1 MNPVTKSNIN
11 ISSKYNPS
19 IDLEIN
25 GTAFSIP
32 FYKSLHFFRPSNTTA
47 IPVEDSSAN
56 SLDLRVHKSTWWIV
70 TDLEG
75 SSCSELASKWAGK
88 DNGFQIVYTN
98 NATGMHLSFR
108 VTEQES
114 NEISDT
120 INIMML
126 NLIAE
131 GATNVTKGAIS
142 ILKPASSLLQYRVRP
157 VIVYKRN
164 LVGFCKESGTRLTT
178 ISEFNKQNKKVGVRR
193 PFIHL

>member
-1 MNPVTKSNIN
+1 MNPVSKNTIN

-25 GTAFSIP
+25 GTAFTIP

-70 TDLEG
+70 TDLES
-75 SSCSELASKWAGK
+75 SSCSELTSKWAGK
-88 DNGFQIVYTN
+88 DNGFQLAYTN
-98 NATGMHLSFR
+98 NATGMRLSFR

-114 NEISDT
+114 NEISDRIDT
-120 INIMML
+120 MML

-131 GATNVTKGAIS
+131 DAGNITKGSIS

-157 VIVYKRN
+157 VMVYKRG

-178 ISEFNKQNKKVGVRR
+178 ISEFNKRNKKYGVRT